1 MNWIRKI
8 SLKTAG
14 SINIAA
20 IIMAAIV
27 HLLVILQVMPYTWI
41 NGGRSVSMEVQQ
53 QVSMTSIF
61 ILAVMALI
69 NLWIIKTV
77 RWNQVVYIL
86 HAICLWLLFIYSVI
100 GAIMQLFGT
109 PFEKICMS
117 VLCVVNA
124 IMYFRLAV
132 EIAPNN

>member
-1 MNWIRKI
+1 MHLIRKI

-41 NGGRSVSMEVQQ
+41 NGGRSASLEVQQ
-53 QVSMTSIF
+53 QISMTSIF
-61 ILAVMALI
+61 ILVIMALT
-69 NLWIIKTV
+69 NFCIIKTV
-77 RWNQVVYIL
+77 RWNKVVYIL
-86 HAICLWLLFIYSVI
+86 RSICLWLLFIYSII
-100 GAIMQLFGT
+100 GAVMQLFGT

-117 VLCVVNA
+117 VLCVVNTT
-124 IMYFRLAV
+124 MYFRLAV
-132 EIAPNN
+132 ETEPSN